1 MQGVDKLKFFQ
12 EFFIILFFSVLGEGI
27 RILTHLPVPGSIL
40 GILFLFLAFE
50 MKVLSPDKIG
60 KTGDFL
66 LNNLTILFVP
76 AGVGLLDYFGDIAA
90 IWPVLLG
97 AVVVCSIATLA
108 ITGKTAELVE
118 YLLTRVRVKKEVED
132 EGLE

>member
-12 EFFIILFFSVLGEGI
+12 EFFIILFFSVLGEGV

>member
-1 MQGVDKLKFFQ
+1 MKFFQ
-12 EFFIILFFSVLGEGI
+12 EFFIILFFSVLGEGV

-50 MKVLSPDKIG
+50 MKVLNPEKIG

-118 YLLTRVRVKKEVED
+118 YILLRVRAKKEVE
-132 EGLE
+132 EEEFE